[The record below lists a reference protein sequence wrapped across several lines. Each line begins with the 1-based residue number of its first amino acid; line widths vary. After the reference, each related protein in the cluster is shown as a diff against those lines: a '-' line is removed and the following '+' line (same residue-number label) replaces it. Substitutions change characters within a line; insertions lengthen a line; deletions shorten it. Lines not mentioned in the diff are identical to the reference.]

1 VNEISAFLD
10 TTVGPFSWGQLL
22 GALGAVVAAFL
33 LRAIASG
40 WVGRHLVALS
50 RRTETASDDVMA
62 DALITPLGWTLP
74 LVGIYASLRILAVD
88 NPTLLEIADK
98 VFVVAIT
105 LVVTWTVFK
114 FIDAAAIL
122 AVERSDRTTT
132 PVDNTLVPT
141 LRKALKV
148 FVGMVVFVVVVQN
161 LGYSVSG
168 LLGALGVGGL
178 AVALAAKDTLAN
190 LFGGVTILIDRP
202 FKPGDWITLDGAD
215 GVVEEIG
222 LRSTRIR
229 TFAKTL
235 ISIPNS
241 ALANAT
247 VENHSLMP
255 RRRIKLT
262 VGITYSSTP
271 DQVRA
276 AVHRIEESLRSNRE
290 IHQEFLMVKF
300 TAFGP
305 SSLDLFVY
313 CFTVTT
319 DWVAH
324 LQVRQDVQLQIMDI
338 LEELGLEIA
347 FPTQTVHLADGATA
361 PVPEL
366 GGGAQPAGAAPE
378 ASPPGA

>member
-1 VNEISAFLD
+1 VNELRDFLD
-10 TTVGPFSWGQLL
+10 QTVGPFTWGQLL
-22 GALGAVVAAFL
+22 AALGLILAAFVV
-33 LRAIASG
+33 RAIVSG
-40 WVGRHLVALS
+40 WIGRRVVALS
-50 RRTETASDDVMA
+50 RRTATRSDDVVA
-62 DALITPLGWTLP
+62 EALITPLGWSLP
-74 LVGIYASLRILAVD
+74 LVGIYLALRVLAAD
-88 NPTLLEIADK
+88 QPTLIEVADK
-98 VFVVAIT
+98 IFAVSVT

-114 FIDAAAIL
+114 FIDAWAIL
-122 AVERSDRTTT
+122 AIERSDST
-132 PVDNTLVPT
+132 PTPIDNSLVPT

-148 FVGMVVFVVVVQN
+148 FVGVVVFVVVVQN

-190 LFGGVTILIDRP
+190 LFGGFTILIDRP
-202 FKPGDWITLDGAD
+202 FKPGDWITLSGAD

-241 ALANAT
+241 VLANAT

-255 RRRIKLT
+255 KRRIKFT
-262 VGITYSSTP
+262 VGITYSSSP
-271 DQVRA
+271 HQVRA
-276 AVHRIEESLRSNRE
+276 AVERIESYLRGNPD
-290 IHQEFLMVKF
+290 INQEFLMVKF
-300 TAFGP
+300 TSFGA

-324 LQVRQDVQLQIMDI
+324 LQVRQDVQLAIMDI
-338 LEELGLEIA
+338 LGELGLEIA
-347 FPTQTVHLADGATA
+347 FPTQTIHLADGS
-361 PVPEL
+361 
-366 GGGAQPAGAAPE
+366 QGAADLPGPT
-378 ASPPGA
+378 AQVTPPATR